1 MKNVIKLMKLSLIL
15 TLFAG
20 WSLTA
25 MAQGGPP
32 PPPPSGGHGSTG
44 NQPAGPGGGAP
55 IGTAVTLMLGLFGAY
70 GAKKAWDNRKRL
82 DE

>member
-1 MKNVIKLMKLSLIL
+1 MKNIANTLKVALIV
-15 TLFAG
+15 TLFTG
-20 WSLTA
+20 WGLVA
-25 MAQGGPP
+25 MAQGPP
-32 PPPPSGGHGSTG
+32 PPPGGGHGQNT

-70 GAKKAWDNRKRL
+70 GAKKAWDNRKKL

>member
-1 MKNVIKLMKLSLIL
+1 MKNITIL
-15 TLFAG
+15 LKTLLVAALFMG
-20 WSLTA
+20 WSLLA
-25 MAQGGPP
+25 MAQGPP
-32 PPPPSGGHGSTG
+32 PPPGDHGQST

-70 GAKKAWDNRKRL
+70 GAKKAWDNRKKL